1 MANDK
6 LIITIPLIYTSLVHP
21 NEFVFSTK
29 FENQSSISSIDEK
42 FPLEI
47 DNFNK
52 IRLRINEIN
61 KIYSPQDIIVLI
73 NEFKKIENK
82 ITISIMGNNNNIHQN
97 NIYQIRKLI
106 LNDYYQLS
114 EKNIYL
120 TIKKFNY
127 LFNATKIDNND
138 TISYTF
144 KTDFLQTLLD
154 ISNYYSNDDTIITV
168 IASNNSSLA
177 SHSIISPDNK
187 IDYIIK
193 IYAKENLITSIENK
207 IRLLIDDM
215 NPLSFCDYLEIDHL
229 SLLPLIG
236 GTKFS
241 NFKQIIKQTNC
252 HLYLPNLLPQL
263 YSNDDA
269 NISSFFDNN
278 FLSPDNKENNDYT
291 NNNNNNTNFHLNIKP
306 KIYITGIRS
315 MIILTKKLIN
325 DIIEN
330 ISKTPFIKK
339 LSILSIKR
347 ESLILFNNNHEF
359 IKNIIYNTGC
369 FIKFENLGYVNKI
382 GSKDQMINNNNNT
395 TDLNEYISFQGNSIE
410 DVENCIEKFMELL
423 TEFYTTKITL
433 NFLNHDID
441 LNKLISFIDSLS
453 FNSNTIINLITI
465 NNSNYIFQIIGKSEN
480 IKNAINILTSF
491 QSIINNNLI
500 SEQISYQIELPNF
513 EKDFIAGKKNGKIIK
528 IMNMSSVNIKILPF
542 NDYSLIIKI
551 NCNNLIDSILGL
563 GLFEDELPKILTF
576 NVPESFH
583 RQIIG
588 VGGQTIQTIMRKFN
602 VFIKFSNSFELNE
615 NSNNDENANNNSN
628 NNHSQQLL
636 NYSNFQQSFI
646 RKNNVVIKCP
656 SKNKDQIILAKL
668 ELERLVDKVIKL
680 NYNCSKI
687 KLLNSQWKLLT
698 NGLSNLEYYI
708 NKKKPTNFI
717 TELEKY
723 TNTFIKFPLIDD
735 IEFNQLFI
743 NLEIFGVDN
752 NSKNCCNELHK
763 LLPYEYKI
771 SIDLNDIKTNEKM
784 IKISKFLKNFKNILD
799 DNVNDK
805 IENDE
810 ISINFLNNII
820 IPLKL
825 MYNVELLIDEDNSN
839 IRLFYFTDSFDKFD
853 KSDNIT
859 TANINNEES
868 QNEPILNLISSKVL
882 TLVEQ
887 TKFIE
892 NSKDFQFMINTLTEF
907 LNSNGVNIK
916 FQSVCEPTFIVEHLH
931 KNNKT
936 TDKDFN
942 NNGIESVNNNNS
954 GNNNRLL
961 HFKQTGNYNN
971 NINGQFNNA
980 NHHHLQNN
988 PIVSSHIK
996 NYSLSGLINS
1006 AIFSNNLNMNSVNDD
1021 NNSNNNKNNNLQFP
1035 NLQSQNLDRSSLST
1049 SSSSNSAT
1057 AGTGISSATSIGS
1070 YQFPLLTQQNQ
1081 QINNGYNSFPQN
1093 FEFDQYS
1100 NNKSNNNN
1108 DNNNRNYSNQTQNL
1122 HHEQQFQQPPI
1133 QLQTQ
1138 QNNIFWSETHN

>member
-6 LIITIPLIYTSLVHP
+6 LLITIPLIYTSLVHP
-21 NEFVFSTK
+21 NEFIFSTK
-29 FENQSSISSIDEK
+29 FKNQSLISSIDEK
-42 FPLEI
+42 LPFEI

-52 IRLRINEIN
+52 IRLKINEIN

-97 NIYQIRKLI
+97 NIYKIRKLI
-106 LNDYYQLS
+106 LNNYYQLS

-127 LFNATKIDNND
+127 LFNKNNNHNNN
-138 TISYTF
+138 SYTF
-144 KTDFLQTLLD
+144 KSDFLQTLID
-154 ISNYYSNDDTIITV
+154 ISNYYSNDDTIIT
-168 IASNNSSLA
+168 IINSNNS
-177 SHSIISPDNK
+177 DNK

-263 YSNDDA
+263 YSNDDT
-269 NISSFFDNN
+269 NISSIFDNN
-278 FLSPDNKENNDYT
+278 FLLQDNNKENNDFT
-291 NNNNNNTNFHLNIKP
+291 NNTTINNNNNINDIKP

-325 DIIEN
+325 EIIKS

-347 ESLILFNNNHEF
+347 ECLILFNNNHEF

-369 FIKFENLGYVNKI
+369 FIKFENLGYDNNNLI
-382 GSKDQMINNNNNT
+382 SKDNNNN
-395 TDLNEYISFQGNSIE
+395 DLNEYISFQGNSIE

-433 NFLNHDID
+433 NFLNHEID

-465 NNSNYIFQIIGKSEN
+465 NQSNYIFQIIGKSEN
-480 IKNAINILTSF
+480 IKNSINILTSF

-528 IMNMSSVNIKILPF
+528 IMNMSSVSIKILPF

-615 NSNNDENANNNSN
+615 NSNNNNNDENSN
-628 NNHSQQLL
+628 NNNSQQLL

-668 ELERLVDKVIKL
+668 ELERLVDKVINI
-680 NYNCSKI
+680 NYNRSKL

-752 NSKNCCNELHK
+752 NSKNCCNELFK
-763 LLPYEYKI
+763 LLPYEYTI
-771 SIDLNDIKTNEKM
+771 SIDLNDKITNEKL

-799 DNVNDK
+799 DSIDDSIND
-805 IENDE
+805 EDE

-839 IRLFYFTDSFDKFD
+839 IRLFYFTDSFDKNN
-853 KSDNIT
+853 KSDIN
-859 TANINNEES
+859 NINNNNNNEEEKKE
-868 QNEPILNLISSKVL
+868 QILNLISSKVL

-892 NSKDFQFMINTLTEF
+892 NSKDFQFMISTLIEF
-907 LNSNGVNIK
+907 LNSNSIKIK
-916 FQSVCEPTFIVEHLH
+916 FQSVTEPTFIVEHLP
-931 KNNKT
+931 KNNKA
-936 TDKDFN
+936 TDKDSNSNQN
-942 NNGIESVNNNNS
+942 NSIESVNNSNNN
-954 GNNNRLL
+954 NNNRF
-961 HFKQTGNYNN
+961 HFKQNSNYNG
-971 NINGQFNNA
+971 INGQFNNVN
-980 NHHHLQNN
+980 NHRQSN

-1006 AIFSNNLNMNSVNDD
+1006 AIFSNNLNLNSVNDV
-1021 NNSNNNKNNNLQFP
+1021 NTTTNNNTNTNILQFP

-1049 SSSSNSAT
+1049 SSSSNSGT
-1057 AGTGISSATSIGS
+1057 NVTGISSSTSIGS
-1070 YQFPLLTQQNQ
+1070 YQFPLLNQQSQ
-1081 QINNGYNSFPQN
+1081 QINTYNNYSQN
-1093 FEFDQYS
+1093 FEFDQY
-1100 NNKSNNNN
+1100 NHNNNN
-1108 DNNNRNYSNQTQNL
+1108 FNILNQNQHLN
-1122 HHEQQFQQPPI
+1122 HQQQSSQQFQQPPI

-1138 QNNIFWSETHN
+1138 QNNIYWSETRN